1 MSTKNVTITVA
12 GNVVAT
18 AGFINWTQGTNMTYT
33 VSVDVNTDYISVSE
47 AASSGG
53 AGTSFLNQVEFAG
66 NLA

>member
-18 AGFINWTQGTNMTYT
+18 AGFINWTQGANMTYT
-33 VSVDVNTDYISVSE
+33 VSVNVNTDYISVSE
-47 AASSGG
+47 AATGGSGS
-53 AGTSFLNQVEFAG
+53 SFLNQIEFAG